1 MRYWCEDE
9 SRVGLKTE
17 VGRLITIK
25 GTKPVGIMQ
34 WKREN
39 FYLYGLVEPLT
50 GEYFIW
56 EFSHLNAACFQV
68 FLEKFS
74 ATYAQDIHIIQLDN
88 GAFHFSQHLQIP
100 ENIILL
106 FQPPHTPQVNPIK
119 RLWEEV
125 KRHLAWES
133 FGTLEEL
140 RHFIWKRLEK
150 LNTSIVASITGW
162 DFILD
167 ALFASN
173 FS

>member
-1 MRYWCEDE
+1 M
-9 SRVGLKTE
+9 GLKTE
-17 VGRLITIK
+17 AGRLITNF
-25 GTKPVGIMQ
+25 GTKPIGIMQ
-34 WKREN
+34 WKRDN

-56 EFSHLNAACFQV
+56 EFSHLNAACFQI

-74 ATYAQDIHIIQLDN
+74 ATYPQDIHIIQLDN

-106 FQPPHTPQVNPIK
+106 FQPPHTQQVNAIE
-119 RLWEEV
+119 RLWEEI

-133 FGTLEEL
+133 FATLDDL
-140 RHFIWKRLEK
+140 RQFIWKRLEK
-150 LNTSIVASITGW
+150 LNTSTVASITGW
-162 DFILD
+162 NFILD
-167 ALFASN
+167 ALFKSN